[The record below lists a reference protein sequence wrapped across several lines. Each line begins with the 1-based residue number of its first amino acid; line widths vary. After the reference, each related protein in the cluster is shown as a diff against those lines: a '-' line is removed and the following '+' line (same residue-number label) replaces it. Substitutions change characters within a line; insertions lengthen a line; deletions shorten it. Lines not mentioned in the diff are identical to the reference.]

1 MLNHEAVKPLVE
13 KAVASIASSFPA
25 HHSSEDAEQAL
36 WLWVY
41 EKQHTVIG
49 MMTNEAIG
57 SLVSLMKK
65 VVVTH
70 YMAEDAT
77 IYGYHK
83 EDTFVYSAAVVETLL
98 QSVFNYTDWQSFGA
112 HGDGQPKAKA
122 QTNMT
127 GDMIAMLSDCK
138 AAYETMNTAQKRIIF
153 LAYRGGY
160 TAEMLADEMDVTA
173 EAAKKRLSRAVQALR
188 KRMGTKSLSDFRKG
202 FEGRQMASTAEA
214 NYTVERDYEG

>member
-1 MLNHEAVKPLVE
+1 MLNHEAVEPLVK
-13 KAVASIASSFPA
+13 KAVAAIASSFPA
-25 HHSSEDAEQAL
+25 HHDSEDAEQAL

-49 MMTNEAIG
+49 MMTDGAIG

-70 YMAEDAT
+70 FMAEDAT
-77 IYGYHK
+77 VYGYHK
-83 EDTFVYSAAVVETLL
+83 EDTFVYSSDLVETLL
-98 QSVFNYTDWQSFGA
+98 QTVFNYTDWQSFGA

-127 GDMIAMLSDCK
+127 GDVIAMLSDCK
-138 AAYETMNTAQKRIIF
+138 AAFETMNKAQQSVIF

-160 TAEMLADEMDVTA
+160 TSEMLADEMNISA

-202 FEGRQMASTAEA
+202 FEGRQVASTAEA
-214 NYTVERDYEG
+214 NYTTERDYEG